1 MNRSRLLGIGSALT
15 LLLTA
20 VLQVSASAA
29 VMNFTLMGEEPET
42 KFALLAPKKDGEK
55 YSDGI
60 LKLEVMVGNK
70 QERVQANVTPD
81 MAAMKPKEVLEALA
95 AQLNVKFEND
105 QSFLGAGYDARV
117 EDLDPNWW
125 GTKYGLQIRK
135 NNKVIKPKSIQLPKE
150 PNALNGAAIPEE
162 LNLPTEPLPE
172 PGTCTILAGLG
183 FAALVNRRSRKRK
196 LGFR

>member
-1 MNRSRLLGIGSALT
+1 MNRSRFLGIGSALT

-29 VMNFTLMGEEPET
+29 VMNFTLMDEKPEE
-42 KFALLAPKKDGEK
+42 KFALLAQKKNGEK
-55 YSDGI
+55 YKEGTLTLT
-60 LKLEVMVGNK
+60 LKVGDVPQK
-70 QERVQANVTPD
+70 VQAKVNKGTAKAEP
-81 MAAMKPKEVLEALA
+81 EVVLQDLA
-95 AQLNVKFEND
+95 DQLNKKFQNNIE
-105 QSFLGAGYDARV
+105 FLGAGFKAKV
-117 EDLDPNWW
+117 ENLGPNANPKWA
-125 GTKYGLQIRK
+125 LQIEK
-135 NNKVIKPKSIQLPKE
+135 NRKVIKPNSIQLPKE
-150 PNALNGAAIPEE
+150 KKPLEGAQIPEE

>member
-1 MNRSRLLGIGSALT
+1 MNRSRFLGIGSALT

-29 VMNFTLMGEEPET
+29 VMNFTLMDEKPKE
-42 KFALLAPKKDGEK
+42 KFALLAQKQDGKKYTEGNLT
-55 YSDGI
+55 
-60 LKLEVMVGNK
+60 LKLEVGDVPKN
-70 QERVQANVTPD
+70 VQANVNKGT
-81 MAAMKPKEVLEALA
+81 AKAKPKVVLQDLA
-95 AQLNVKFEND
+95 DQLNEKFQTNNEFSGAGFKAEVVNLK
-105 QSFLGAGYDARV
+105 SFLEPKWA
-117 EDLDPNWW
+117 
-125 GTKYGLQIRK
+125 LQIEK
-135 NNKVIKPKSIQLPKE
+135 NGKVIKPNSIQLPKE
-150 PNALNGAAIPEE
+150 EKPLEGAEIPEE